1 MKTER
6 RNKMIINCTQHT
18 ATPEQIAQGVVDL
31 PVEDREMVCG
41 WLTIDE
47 LPTAEDLRVRADMIA
62 SHLETLPG
70 VHPGQRVMIGGA
82 PYLMGHLERALRAVG
97 LVPVYA
103 FSRRES
109 VETQLPDG
117 SVTKSNVFRHI
128 GFVEV

>member
-1 MKTER
+1 MKIT
-6 RNKMIINCTQHT
+6 MNCTQHP

-47 LPTAEDLRVRADMIA
+47 LPTAEDLWVRADMIA

-70 VHPGQRVMIGGA
+70 VHPGARVMIGGA

-117 SVTKSNVFRHI
+117 SVKKSNVFRHI